1 MPLRPIFG
9 SWALAYKDAPLFR
22 ASNVSWSANQR
33 SRANKGVRCFV
44 VETTKPRPPPPEDAL
59 DRMSRETDAILARSR
74 ALVKE
79 LEELLETGRQLRVA
93 QQALLEQRAKIKGS
107 K

>member
-1 MPLRPIFG
+1 VLVF
-9 SWALAYKDAPLFR
+9 
-22 ASNVSWSANQR
+22 
-33 SRANKGVRCFV
+33 
-44 VETTKPRPPPPEDAL
+44 ETTKSRPPAPEDAL

-79 LEELLETGRQLRVA
+79 LEELLEAGRQLRAA
-93 QQALLEQRAKIKGS
+93 QQALLEQREKMKSG